1 MMLLKKTVYNKL
13 AAKVNNVDTSYFA
26 LETKY
31 QADKT
36 ELENKIP
43 DIVDFVKN
51 QTV

>member
-1 MMLLKKTVYNKL
+1 M
-13 AAKVNNVDTSYFA
+13 NNIDTSYFA

-43 DIVDFVKN
+43 DIIDFVKKAN
-51 QTV
+51 WLN